1 MTNRREILQ
10 AAAVSVF
17 ARGARAGGRPA
28 GSRLHAVLIDRRHA
42 EARTLGADLTGRGA
56 PVYALPDGDITQ
68 LWLHQIDPA
77 WRQKPVPVAG
87 LTERPALFCL
97 EQLGFTHR
105 LRVVFHGEH
114 IVHPDGRSEH
124 ALLRGAAAAELSTRD
139 LVRAG
144 PLWPALIAEVIA
156 NHRVP
161 TRGVRAGRSEAA
173 LAPALPAG
181 AHLLTSWIIA
191 AV

>member
-1 MTNRREILQ
+1 
-10 AAAVSVF
+10 
-17 ARGARAGGRPA
+17 
-28 GSRLHAVLIDRRHA
+28 VLIDSRHA
-42 EARTLGADLTGRGA
+42 QARSLGADLSGRGA
-56 PVYALPDGDITQ
+56 RVYALPDGDITQ
-68 LWLHQIDPA
+68 LWLRQIDPV
-77 WRQKPVPVAG
+77 WRDGPVPVAG

-114 IVHPDGRSEH
+114 IVHPGGRTEH
-124 ALLRGAAAAELSTRD
+124 ALLRGSAAADLSTRD

-144 PLWPALIAEVIA
+144 PLWPALIAEAIA
-156 NHRVP
+156 NHRVS